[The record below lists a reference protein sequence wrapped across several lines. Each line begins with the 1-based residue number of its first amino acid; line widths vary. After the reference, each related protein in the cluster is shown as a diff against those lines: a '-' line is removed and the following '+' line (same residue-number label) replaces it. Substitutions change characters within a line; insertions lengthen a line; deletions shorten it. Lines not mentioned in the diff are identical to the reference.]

1 MTGDTSRIHDPARLE
16 EQREQVLADLAD
28 VDAGAA
34 SGDLDDAT
42 AEHLREV
49 YRDELADLD
58 RRRASLDEGES
69 APERPD
75 RRRAIA
81 GGLLVVAGLTAVG
94 VLLAVTVVDRGP
106 SDPAVGGVPGAVA
119 DGGVDPADVTDEELE
134 QVVADNPGITGMR
147 LALAERYF
155 VAGEF
160 DRAVDHYLVVLEQD
174 PDNVAA
180 LAAVGWMTHLSGRS
194 DVALSYVERA
204 LEIEP
209 EFAQG
214 YWYLA
219 NIRADGLDDPAGAAE
234 SLRTLLGFD
243 GLPAEIRDQAEAMLA
258 EVEG

>member
-1 MTGDTSRIHDPARLE
+1 M
-16 EQREQVLADLAD
+16 ADLAD

-42 AEHLREV
+42 AEKLRAV

-58 RRRASLDEGES
+58 SRRASLEAAGPVAEG
-69 APERPD
+69 PD

-81 GGLLVVAGLTAVG
+81 GSLVVVVALAAAG
-94 VLLAVTVVDRGP
+94 VLLAVTVADRGP
-106 SDPAVGGVPGAVA
+106 GDPAVGGVPGAVV
-119 DGGVDPADVTDEELE
+119 DGGVDLADVTDEELE
-134 QVVADNPGITGMR
+134 QVVADNPEITGMR

-160 DRAVDHYLVVLEQD
+160 DRAVDHYLVVLDQD

-204 LEIEP
+204 LAIEP
-209 EFAQG
+209 EFAQA

-219 NIRADGLDDPAGAAE
+219 NIRADGLDDPAGAVE
-234 SLRTLLGFD
+234 PLRTLLAFD
-243 GLPAEIRDQAEAMLA
+243 DLPDDIRARAEEMLA